1 MQQDNAQAKQPIYNR
16 MANKEEIGDVAMV
29 QTKSTWLKSCGG
41 TLKELFK
48 NKWLQTSINAS
59 NYKEE

>member
-16 MANKEEIGDVAMV
+16 LAKKEEIGDVAMV

-48 NKWLQTSINAS
+48 NKNLF
-59 NYKEE
+59 YKEE